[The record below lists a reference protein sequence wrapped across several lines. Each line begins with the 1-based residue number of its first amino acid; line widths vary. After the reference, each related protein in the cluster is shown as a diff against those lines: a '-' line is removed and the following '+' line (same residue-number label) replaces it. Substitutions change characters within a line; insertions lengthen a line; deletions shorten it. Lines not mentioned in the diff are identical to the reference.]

1 MVAPSHP
8 QRFPARSA
16 MLGEGMEIRRALPTA
31 RKRMIGAWC
40 FLDHAGPVQ
49 LGPDDGMHV
58 GAHPHIGLQTFT
70 WMIEGEIIH
79 RDSLGVE
86 QTIRPGQVNLMTA
99 GRGVA
104 HTEDSA
110 ANGARLHMAQLWI
123 ALPDSQRH
131 CEPAFENY
139 PELPQ
144 VATGGFLATMLAG
157 TALGQT
163 APTRIY
169 SPLVGVDLVAEAA
182 AHATLPLDPAFEY
195 GLLVLR
201 GEVTVQG
208 EQLGTGELL
217 YFEPGRHELQLQS
230 HGAAQVLL
238 VGGTPFEEDVLLWW
252 NFVARTQEE
261 IEQARTD
268 WINDSGRFGTVRPGS
283 TAGRLDIPS
292 LDGARLRAS
301 R

>member
-1 MVAPSHP
+1 
-8 QRFPARSA
+8 

-86 QTIRPGQVNLMTA
+86 QTISPGQVNLMTA

-110 ANGARLHMAQLWI
+110 TNGARLHMAQLWI

-144 VATGGFLATMLAG
+144 VATGGFLATVLAG

-182 AHATLPLDPAFEY
+182 AQATLALDPAFEY

-217 YFEPGRHELQLQS
+217 YFEPRRHELQLQS